1 MTEKKEE
8 KKRPRIESFR
18 RFVNEADPK
27 ESDIYSIDAILAISD
42 RFKRSK
48 GDILSD
54 IRAIEGV
61 TIVSVRDQKD
71 ISDKNYSQL
80 KIKIDT
86 TPLRSGS
93 LPRTLLKIKR
103 EAMRVTGVT
112 RFEYISRPTTI

>member
-18 RFVNEADPK
+18 RFVNEVEPK
-27 ESDIYSIDAILAISD
+27 ESDIYSIDAILVISG

-61 TIVSVRDQKD
+61 TIVSVHDQKD
-71 ISDKNYSQL
+71 MADMNYSQI

-86 TPLRSGS
+86 TPLRYTSVA
-93 LPRTLLKIKR
+93 RTLLKIKR
-103 EAMRVTGVT
+103 EVMRVTGVT
-112 RFEYISRPTTI
+112 RFEYTSTPAKV